1 MLTFFTNKFKNLIN
15 FFQNDYWSIKNHEK
29 RKNQILNLWKQLFH
43 LSDKKLSLKT
53 NEFIKRFRN
62 DETLESMMN
71 EVYAVACEVIKRV
84 TGLVLHDVQIIGS
97 IVLHFGDIAEMKTGE
112 GKTLT
117 SILPAYLNSI
127 SGKSVFIV
135 TVNEYLVNRD
145 CKENSKIFNFV
156 NVSVGKILN
165 KMNYQEKQENYLRSI
180 VYGTNSEFG
189 FDYLRDNMNH
199 IGQPKLQKDFYYVI
213 IDEIDSVLI
222 DEGRTPLIISGQP
235 KNRANLYQ
243 RVDKFVKNLKSSDFK
258 IDSESKRCFLQR
270 PGILKSNQY
279 FGIKNLFDIENSELF
294 HFISNS
300 LQANYI
306 LKKNIDY
313 LVKNRKVLLIDQFT
327 GRITPDRTLSEGL
340 HQSLEAKENCSIQ
353 EETSVLA
360 TITYQNYFRLF
371 DKIAGMTGTAKS
383 EEEEFMKLY
392 NMHVLAIDT
401 DQPVIRIDDDDL
413 FFYDKKRKYLKLTK
427 DVQEIHDRQQP
438 ILIGTCSVQTS
449 EEITIIFRKFGLK
462 FRVLNAKQ
470 HEQEAKLIASAGNHD
485 SITIATNM
493 AGRGTDIKLD
503 EIAKK
508 KGGLAVLGVERNESR
523 RIDLQLQGRCGR
535 QGEPGYSAFYVSLDD
550 DLFLRFGNSYLKKTF
565 KRFQEDVLKSR
576 MLSKGIKKA
585 QKKISNQNYDQRK
598 NLLEYDNVI
607 SQQRRVFYKQRDFL
621 INDSDLNSYLKNLFA
636 IFLQESW
643 KKFFPERWEVS
654 QKELFDF
661 LLQLQESC
669 LFSST
674 IKEKLQHETWTYL
687 EIITLLT
694 NEIIEKW
701 NQELLH
707 CYENTSLI
715 VKQNIL
721 EKMDYAWV
729 HHLDEI
735 FRIKASSFLHGYAQK
750 NPLQAFIEEAE
761 SMFGFLKNQIIFQS
775 VPSVF
780 EILKKNRSH

>member
-401 DQPVIRIDDDDL
+401 DQPVIRIDDD
-413 FFYDKKRKYLKLTK
+413 
-427 DVQEIHDRQQP
+427 V
-438 ILIGTCSVQTS
+438 
-449 EEITIIFRKFGLK
+449 
-462 FRVLNAKQ
+462 
-470 HEQEAKLIASAGNHD
+470 
-485 SITIATNM
+485 
-493 AGRGTDIKLD
+493 
-503 EIAKK
+503 
-508 KGGLAVLGVERNESR
+508 
-523 RIDLQLQGRCGR
+523 
-535 QGEPGYSAFYVSLDD
+535 
-550 DLFLRFGNSYLKKTF
+550 FLWQKT
-565 KRFQEDVLKSR
+565 
-576 MLSKGIKKA
+576 
-585 QKKISNQNYDQRK
+585 
-598 NLLEYDNVI
+598 
-607 SQQRRVFYKQRDFL
+607 
-621 INDSDLNSYLKNLFA
+621 
-636 IFLQESW
+636 
-643 KKFFPERWEVS
+643 
-654 QKELFDF
+654 
-661 LLQLQESC
+661 
-669 LFSST
+669 
-674 IKEKLQHETWTYL
+674 
-687 EIITLLT
+687 
-694 NEIIEKW
+694 
-701 NQELLH
+701 
-707 CYENTSLI
+707 
-715 VKQNIL
+715 
-721 EKMDYAWV
+721 
-729 HHLDEI
+729 
-735 FRIKASSFLHGYAQK
+735 
-750 NPLQAFIEEAE
+750 
-761 SMFGFLKNQIIFQS
+761 
-775 VPSVF
+775 
-780 EILKKNRSH
+780 